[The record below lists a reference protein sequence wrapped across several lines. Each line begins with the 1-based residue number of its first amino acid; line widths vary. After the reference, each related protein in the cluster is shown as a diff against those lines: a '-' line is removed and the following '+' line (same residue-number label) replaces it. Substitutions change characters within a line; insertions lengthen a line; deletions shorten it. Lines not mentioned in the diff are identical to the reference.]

1 MEDLILFVNSTYKV
15 LDFLYD
21 KKDCNNLV
29 RITQNEIALA
39 MGLSRVTINTSFK
52 ELKEKKYIVH
62 DESRIGCYYL
72 TDKAIKL
79 VKTLKEIGE

>member
-21 KKDCNNLV
+21 KKDCNNLI

-39 MGLSRVTINTSFK
+39 MGLSRATINTSFK
-52 ELKEKKYIVH
+52 ELKEKIY
-62 DESRIGCYYL
+62 S
-72 TDKAIKL
+72 A
-79 VKTLKEIGE
+79 